1 LVVLEDGEVT
11 GDLIGDMLQVLIGYC
26 PWLYGRGSARNRTLK
41 AMRWAQ
47 RDVRPAG
54 VAGAAAG
61 DGDGVVG

>member
-41 AMRWAQ
+41 AMRWAH

-54 VAGAAAG
+54 VAAAAAG